1 VGYRFENRPSSW
13 LGGTRV
19 RLGVVNLT
27 DKAPPISS
35 GGFGYNPGVS
45 QSLLAGRSWSLELT
59 KSF

>member
-1 VGYRFENRPSSW
+1 
-13 LGGTRV
+13 V
-19 RLGVVNLT
+19 RLGVANLT

-45 QSLLAGRSWSLELT
+45 QSLLAGRSWSLELS